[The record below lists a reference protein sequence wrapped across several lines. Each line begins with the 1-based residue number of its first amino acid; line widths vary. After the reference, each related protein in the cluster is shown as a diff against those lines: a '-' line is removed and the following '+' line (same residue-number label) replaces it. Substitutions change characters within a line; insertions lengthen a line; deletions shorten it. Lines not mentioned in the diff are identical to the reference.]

1 MKITSTGIENGYF
14 KDIFGG
20 YSQYVNE
27 NKIPTYSIPFKI
39 EEAPEMAKS
48 YAAVLYDLDAYEVT
62 KGFIWIHWTLANL
75 LTTEVL
81 ANASQETSE
90 FIQGVNSSHSPM
102 GYNQDKET
110 SSYYGGMRP
119 RGRDHNYI
127 LKVYALDAILDLEP
141 GFYLNQLHDQM
152 ENHIITT
159 AKLVAKYRQFH

>member
-20 YSQYVNE
+20 YSSYVNE
-27 NKIPTYSIPFKI
+27 QQMPTYSIPFRI
-39 EEAPEMAKS
+39 EDAPSTAKS

-75 LTTEVL
+75 LKNEVL
-81 ANASQETSE
+81 ANASQTATE
-90 FIQGVNSSHSPM
+90 FVQGVNSTHSPM

-110 SSYYGGMRP
+110 SSHYGGMKP
-119 RGRDHNYI
+119 RGRDHNYV
-127 LKVYALDAILDLEP
+127 LKVYALDTILDLEQ

-152 ENHIITT
+152 ENHIIET
-159 AKLVAKYRQFH
+159 AQLRAKYRQFH